1 MKLGCTNG
9 ATLRFAQLWNQLMMP
24 SGRSADAV
32 GK

>member
-9 ATLRFAQLWNQLMMP
+9 LTLRLAQLWKKPMIP

-32 GK
+32 GR